1 MGHQFKSR
9 YLRQLNH
16 EGSGSPHRS
25 CRPPRRGQRLHHR
38 AAGWSSPRQGYCPQE
53 SSVVEQA
60 FQQEEQLQV
69 LLPAQAQLQQLQL
82 LPSLNLFLTTSTLII
97 TNSGSYNR
105 LSAAAT
111 VVFVAAVCQIH
122 ITTLLQSFSPNPNAN
137 QWKCSLKCNKIPLHS

>member
-9 YLRQLNH
+9 YLRQHNH

-38 AAGWSSPRQGYCPQE
+38 AAGWSSPRKGYCPQE

-69 LLPAQAQLQQLQL
+69 LLPAQAQLQQPQQLQL
-82 LPSLNLFLTTSTLII
+82 LPSLNLFSTTYTLII
-97 TNSGSYNR
+97 TNSSSYIQ
-105 LSAAAT
+105 SAISSSYCCFCSSCVSNTYYNAT
-111 VVFVAAVCQIH
+111 KLF
-122 ITTLLQSFSPNPNAN
+122 T
-137 QWKCSLKCNKIPLHS
+137 